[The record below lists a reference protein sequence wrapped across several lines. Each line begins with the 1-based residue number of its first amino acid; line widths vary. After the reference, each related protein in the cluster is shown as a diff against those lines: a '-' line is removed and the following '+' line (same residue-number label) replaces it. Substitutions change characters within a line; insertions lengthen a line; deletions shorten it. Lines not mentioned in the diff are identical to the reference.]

1 MAFRVLHG
9 RTSGYAGIRL
19 WGTVGYIAAAAAAGA
34 VVDRIGLRL
43 GVAGVALA
51 MAVCGGIAWAGRGE
65 ERIRLAPAGT
75 AEILATLRDRRFLVL
90 VGATSLAWASYGPYG
105 TFYTIHLESL
115 GRSRAFAG
123 AAWALAAASEL
134 ALMLCWPRLCRWAEP
149 RTWLL
154 MGLAAHPVRWLL
166 SSVAVAPV
174 PLLAIQPT
182 HALTF
187 GVFYLAAVQQVES
200 LAPEGLRATAQG
212 VFASATFGLGG
223 LVGNILGGLF
233 YEAIGMRALYIGCAL
248 VSGWAL
254 CLYALGMPR
263 VARGRPSAG
272 RPPDRGGA

>member
-1 MAFRVLHG
+1 
-9 RTSGYAGIRL
+9 
-19 WGTVGYIAAAAAAGA
+19 VGYIVAAVAAGA
-34 VVDRIGLRL
+34 VIGRIGLRL
-43 GVAGVALA
+43 GVAGVSLA
-51 MAVCGGIAWAGRGE
+51 MAVCGGVAWAGRGE
-65 ERIRLAPAGT
+65 DRIRLAPAGM
-75 AEILATLRDRRFLVL
+75 AEILANLRDRRFLVL
-90 VGATSLAWASYGPYG
+90 VSATSLAWASYGPYG

-154 MGLAAHPVRWLL
+154 IGLAAHPVRWLL

-248 VSGWAL
+248 VSGWAM
-254 CLYALGMPR
+254 CLYALGSPPA
-263 VARGRPSAG
+263 ARGRPSPGLPPG
-272 RPPDRGGA
+272 RGAA